1 VFDRYPGLFRF
12 RALNR
17 EDIGAPFDF
26 FVVPLHRK
34 AMGEGSLRRRM
45 AARILGAAVKQMTAA
60 GHDGDWVVGGD
71 FNAEL
76 ATGDFGALIESMVP
90 ISAEDE
96 GEGAM
101 TYLKSPRSLIDHIF
115 ISPNLART
123 YGAKDF
129 LIVATDSQ
137 TPAYVEKVSDH
148 RPILV
153 RLSLRPDEIAATSP
167 RAALPPGLADALAPL
182 SSPA

>member
-1 VFDRYPGLFRF
+1 ME
-12 RALNR
+12 A
-17 EDIGAPFDF
+17 
-26 FVVPLHRK
+26 
-34 AMGEGSLRRRM
+34 
-45 AARILGAAVKQMTAA
+45 
-60 GHDGDWVVGGD
+60 
-71 FNAEL
+71 
-76 ATGDFGALIESMVP
+76 MVP

-96 GEGAM
+96 AEGAM

-129 LIVATDSQ
+129 VIVATDTR

-153 RLSLRPDEIAATSP
+153 RLSLRPGEVVEP
-167 RAALPPGLADALAPL
+167 LPVAALPPGLAEALAPL
-182 SSPA
+182 T